1 MRVLLILLCLFSSAV
16 SAKETLCGKNYS
28 YLVFDV
34 ESREVLLQKD
44 AEIILY
50 PASLTKVMTLHLVFD
65 ALKSGKLNLDQKLVF
80 SARGEEVSKVNKVNT
95 LNAKE
100 GDKISVRQAI
110 QAVII
115 KSFNEAAVVLAEAVA
130 GDEWNFARLMNKKA
144 QELGMINSSFRNS
157 SGLHE
162 DGQYTTSYDLA
173 RLVIS
178 IKKNHQNFYHFF
190 AQKKFTYRGNEYETA
205 NKIINSYEGAEG
217 MKTGFT
223 NAAGFNLISTA
234 KYRDKRVG
242 AVVMSCSDSNLRY
255 RLSEELLDRGFDAAL
270 DEKLFAVKIANNFDY
285 KDSTEKYASLLFRSG
300 GNILIP

>member
-1 MRVLLILLCLFSSAV
+1 MRVLLIFLCLFSSTV
-16 SAKETLCGKNYS
+16 MAKETICSKNYS

-34 ESREVLLQKD
+34 ESGEVLSQNR

-50 PASLTKVMTLHLVFD
+50 PASLTKVMTLYLVFD
-65 ALKSGKLNLDQKLVF
+65 AIKSGKLSLDQKLAF

-95 LNAKE
+95 LRVKE
-100 GDKISVRQAI
+100 GDRISVRQAI
-110 QAVII
+110 QAVVI

-130 GDEWNFARLMNKKA
+130 GDEWNFARLMNEKA
-144 QELGMINSSFRNS
+144 KELGMINSSFRNS

-173 RLVIS
+173 RLVIA

-190 AQKKFTYRGNEYETA
+190 AQKKFIYRGNEYETA
-205 NKIINSYEGAEG
+205 NKIINSYDGAEG

-242 AVVMSCSDSNLRY
+242 AIVMSCADSNSRY

-270 DEKLFAVKIANNFDY
+270 DKDLFASKITNNFDY

-300 GNILIP
+300 GSILIP